1 MECFLP
7 LKKSL
12 DPRHSPSSEDR
23 RADDVEPCIAIS
35 VGHNLKRR
43 VCLKANVAFIL
54 V

>member
-12 DPRHSPSSEDR
+12 DPRLRED
-23 RADDVEPCIAIS
+23 DEKSCIAIG

-43 VCLKANVAFIL
+43 VCLKANVVFIL